1 LSIGVPATVEF
12 SNPEEL
18 VTGAPPISLSWL
30 HCLVLF
36 VSFFFFFFFIAAAS
50 HSTSTHIPADRVS
63 TGTKIVAETV
73 QNFITAMDSLK
84 LHMVAVDQLQP
95 LLHDLMDSLN
105 KVSSL
110 PPEWEGKTKL
120 KNWCELLLAAE
131 LKDFAS
137 LTFSG

>member
-1 LSIGVPATVEF
+1 
-12 SNPEEL
+12 
-18 VTGAPPISLSWL
+18 
-30 HCLVLF
+30 
-36 VSFFFFFFFIAAAS
+36 
-50 HSTSTHIPADRVS
+50 
-63 TGTKIVAETV
+63 VAETV